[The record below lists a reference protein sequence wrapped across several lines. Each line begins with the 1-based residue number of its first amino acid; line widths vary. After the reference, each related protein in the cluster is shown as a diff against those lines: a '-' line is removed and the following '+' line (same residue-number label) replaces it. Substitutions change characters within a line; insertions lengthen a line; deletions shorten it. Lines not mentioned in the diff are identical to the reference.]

1 MDLHC
6 SYSEALISLKVP
18 RGKGG
23 LLRRLMSNQTK
34 DLTKLSLA
42 NSELLCAIGDL
53 KGVSEDVPEEL
64 TISAD
69 EIRLS
74 HRLAARLD
82 SEAARVLGLPP
93 VVDLTFRTDAEGILG
108 SKSFKLRYEWAK
120 NGQRQYPRRI
130 GAILETV
137 DGPRRLPE
145 FLLNALEISERLRP
159 ESMTQS
165 NGKHLLS
172 LGRRLSPASI

>member
-1 MDLHC
+1 MNLQC

-42 NSELLCAIGDL
+42 DSELLCAIGDL

-82 SEAARVLGLPP
+82 SERRAFLDFLP
-93 VVDLTFRTDAEGILG
+93 
-108 SKSFKLRYEWAK
+108 
-120 NGQRQYPRRI
+120 
-130 GAILETV
+130 
-137 DGPRRLPE
+137 
-145 FLLNALEISERLRP
+145 
-159 ESMTQS
+159 
-165 NGKHLLS
+165 LS
-172 LGRRLSPASI
+172 T